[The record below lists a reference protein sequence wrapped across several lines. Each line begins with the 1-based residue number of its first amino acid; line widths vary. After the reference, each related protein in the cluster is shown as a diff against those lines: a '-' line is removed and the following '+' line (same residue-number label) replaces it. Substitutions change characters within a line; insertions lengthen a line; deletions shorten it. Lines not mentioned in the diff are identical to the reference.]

1 MKKKIDV
8 MIVGAQKAGTTS
20 LLRYLGE
27 HPACKS
33 HHQKE
38 FAYFL
43 TPHWYEQDYN
53 NAYEKYFTN
62 LSPKETDL
70 LLAKSA
76 TLYMSEEGISHL
88 NSHNPNCKIIFILR
102 NPIDR
107 AYSSYLMEKN
117 AGTVN
122 FEFDNIGEIIE
133 RKSGWEYRIFVEF
146 GIYFTQL
153 KTIYKYFSKDQVKVI
168 IYNDLK
174 DDSLLICK
182 EIFTWLKIDN
192 QFKPQ
197 TDIKHNTTFKNFS
210 FIYSKTVSHL
220 LKQNN
225 PFRKLIS
232 TLIKSRNAY
241 KYGNLL
247 DKVNKS
253 KKTFKS
259 MDSNARIALS
269 NFYKPFNLELSKI
282 IDRDL
287 SSWDYYKEQEI

>member
-1 MKKKIDV
+1 

-43 TPHWYEQDYN
+43 TPKWYEQDYN

-62 LSPKETDL
+62 LSPKDTDL

-88 NSHNPNCKIIFILR
+88 QSHNPACKIIFILR

-122 FEFDNIGEIIE
+122 FEFDHIGEIIE
-133 RKSGWEYRIFVEF
+133 QKSGWEYRIFIEF
-146 GIYFTQL
+146 GIYFSQL
-153 KTIYKYFSKDQVKVI
+153 KTIYKYFSTDQVKVI

-174 DDSLLICK
+174 NDSLLLCK
-182 EIFTWLKIDN
+182 EIFTWLRIDN
-192 QFKPQ
+192 QFCPQ

-210 FIYSKTVSHL
+210 SVYSKTVSHFL
-220 LKQNN
+220 NQNN
-225 PFRKLIS
+225 PIRKLIS
-232 TLIKSRNAY
+232 TLIKSRNNY

-247 DKVNKS
+247 EQLNKS
-253 KKTFKS
+253 KKTFDGMNVK
-259 MDSNARIALS
+259 ARIALS
-269 NFYKPFNLELSKI
+269 DFYKPYNLELSKI

-287 SSWDYYKEQEI
+287 SFWDEGKEQEI